1 MLLTYDG
8 GPVRDDSA
16 PAPVL
21 ALDTPWLL
29 YRSFFGIPRSVRGVD
44 GMPVGA
50 LLGTVNTILGLCDTY
65 RPRVVVCCTGA
76 EDAVYRRALY
86 PPYHAHRDPMP
97 AELRAQW
104 ERAGELLAAFGWVV
118 RGDEELEA
126 DDVLWSCSRA
136 EGGGGGGGRTLICS
150 ADRDLFQA
158 VCDHTAVVALP
169 RGGGTPELIG
179 PAEVRERSGVEP
191 AQIPD
196 LIALRGDPSDGLP
209 GARGIG
215 AKTAAELLRAH
226 QTLDGVLAAT
236 ATLRPRIA
244 AALRER
250 ADELRMYKDIATL
263 RNVPFDRP
271 ADAPTDRAGGAAAA
285 RTLGM
290 SALAKRLET

>member
-8 GPVRDDSA
+8 GAVRDDPA
-16 PAPVL
+16 TAPVL

-29 YRSFFGIPRSVRGVD
+29 YRSFFGIPRSVRGID

-50 LLGTVNTILGLCDTY
+50 LLGTVNTILGLCDAY

-76 EDAVYRRALY
+76 EDAVYRRELY

-136 EGGGGGGGRTLICS
+136 EGGGGRTLICS

-158 VCDHTAVVALP
+158 VCAHTAVVALP
-169 RGGGTPELIG
+169 RGGGAPELIG

-191 AQIPD
+191 VQIPD

-226 QTLDGVLAAT
+226 GDLEGVLLAAGG
-236 ATLRPRIA
+236 LRPRIA
-244 AALRER
+244 TALREQ
-250 ADELRMYKDIATL
+250 ADELRMFKYVATL
-263 RNVPFDRP
+263 QDVPFERP
-271 ADAPTDRAGGAAAA
+271 VDARTDRAGGAAAA
-285 RTLGM
+285 RALGM
-290 SALAKRLET
+290 GALAKRLEAT